1 MEYDSM
7 GPELHFQDERVIAT
21 VVDIEEQYP
30 ENMES
35 CDSQIFDVVEEDV
48 VDTNMHPT
56 SFKVHFVK
64 AVEDNLGGS
73 ATAEPGDEQITQ
85 GTVDVL
91 DQSTAALTPPD
102 TIMGPQD
109 PLSEVEDIGALDM
122 MDDFYMGMF
131 VGQEEVVSLEKDSS
145 VGDADLDSEILPIP
159 LACGDDSN
167 GGQKVVDSGS
177 DYVSTVQNEDCTVEP
192 KEEITLGTMT
202 APLSTFLDDL
212 SNIDASSVTNG
223 FILDLFNHMKNTKCF
238 TWNDVQNALSFAF
251 PSLSQTSVPTFYNGC
266 MQVKNKRTS
275 MLKKCDKSTLDNFL
289 ADQYIPP
296 TCRPRKKKD
305 SESLVSKNHKM
316 ASELQK
322 LSEECTFLMD
332 ENSRLEEQCD
342 KVTGENKD
350 LCTLIKATGYP
361 AKISRTLKRK
371 DASIALWKKKYQ
383 ELNKS

>member
-1 MEYDSM
+1 
-7 GPELHFQDERVIAT
+7 
-21 VVDIEEQYP
+21 
-30 ENMES
+30 MES

-48 VDTNMHPT
+48 VDTNIYPT

-73 ATAEPGDEQITQ
+73 VNAEPGDELITQ

-91 DQSTAALTPPD
+91 DQSNAALIPRD
-102 TIMGPQD
+102 KIMGLND
-109 PLSEVEDIGALDM
+109 PPSETEDIGAVDI

-159 LACGDDSN
+159 LACSDDSN
-167 GGQKVVDSGS
+167 GAQKVMDSES
-177 DYVSTVQNEDCTVEP
+177 DYVATVKNEDCTVEP
-192 KEEITLGTMT
+192 KEEIALGTVT
-202 APLSTFLDDL
+202 VPLSTFLDDL

-223 FILDLFNHMKNTKCF
+223 FILDLFNHLKNTKCF
-238 TWNDVQNALSFAF
+238 TWIDVQNALSFAF

-275 MLKKCDKSTLDNFL
+275 ILKKCDKSTLDNFL
-289 ADQYIPP
+289 ADQFSPP
-296 TCRPRKKKD
+296 RFRPKKKQD
-305 SESLVSKNHKM
+305 SESLVSKNLKL

-322 LSEECTFLMD
+322 LSEECTFLLD
-332 ENSRLEEQCD
+332 ENSRLQEQCD
-342 KVTGENKD
+342 KVTGENNE
-350 LCTLIKATGYP
+350 LRSLIKATGYP